1 MTIQQNTRG
10 VGLRVGDI
18 VVYGFHGVCRV
29 SACTS
34 DGVQPTVVLDFRSG
48 LRVTLP
54 VERAQASV
62 RALATASVLAEVAET
77 LAAEDAPPAEVQWS
91 KRFRAIQA
99 KLVSGHAT
107 GLAEVVRDGARRER
121 LASRPGSVPSPA
133 EQELYQRARRLLVEE
148 VSAARGIELLDAEEW
163 IETQLAR

>member
-1 MTIQQNTRG
+1 MTIQENTRG
-10 VGLRVGDI
+10 VGLKVGDV

-34 DGVQPTVVLDFRSG
+34 DGVQPTVVLDFQSG

-62 RALATASVLAEVAET
+62 RAVATASVLAEVAET
-77 LAAEDAPPAEVQWS
+77 LAAEGAPAEAQWS
-91 KRFRAIQA
+91 KRLRALQD

-121 LASRPGSVPSPA
+121 PASRSGTVPSPA

-148 VSAARGIELLDAEEW
+148 VSAARGIELLAAEAW
-163 IETQLAR
+163 IDSQLAR